1 MSFWLD
7 ASAAPAR
14 VALGATA
21 FLAMAAQAAE
31 MDSGLPRVPYT
42 KAIDV
47 WQVMESTAISYF
59 SLFGSLYHAYMAMG
73 GIPPSRVEEPK

>member
-47 WQVMESTAISYF
+47 WQVMESTAISIGAQVGLGF
-59 SLFGSLYHAYMAMG
+59 LRARGGS
-73 GIPPSRVEEPK
+73 SK